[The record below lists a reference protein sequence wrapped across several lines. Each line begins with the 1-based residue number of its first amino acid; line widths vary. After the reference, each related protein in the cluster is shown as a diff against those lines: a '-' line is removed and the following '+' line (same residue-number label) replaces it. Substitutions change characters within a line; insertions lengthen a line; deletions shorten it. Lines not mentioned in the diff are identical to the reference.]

1 MLNLESFTSPCT
13 SKLGE
18 ILEGI
23 DELVLNEVQQENMTN
38 LLKLAAQPSEP
49 IDSTF
54 SNNMFDLP
62 FFGEVQ
68 PALMVND
75 QANDAEVIKIM
86 NQAFVQPKHP
96 TSIGEIVDWLHEDP
110 EEYGGEPA
118 RALRNEAYDDEQ
130 ISSFQPVQ
138 SSVFRDVTLAELNQR
153 DATPSP
159 HSFDGVLR
167 PIDLPPTTHCK
178 TPDSFYNKENV
189 TPLKMKHN
197 RVRKRSSILAP
208 YKCPQ
213 FTPMKPEKILGE
225 LWMEQQHMVFVKW
238 EGKPSC
244 FNSWVERSELKCTEL
259 ILEFRE
265 TQNMM

>member
-23 DELVLNEVQQENMTN
+23 DEMVLNEVQQENMTN

-49 IDSTF
+49 INIPF
-54 SNNMFDLP
+54 SNDMFDLP

-75 QANDAEVIKIM
+75 QANDAEVMNIM
-86 NQAFVQPKHP
+86 NQAFVQPKQP
-96 TSIGEIVDWLHEDP
+96 TSIGEIVDWLQVDP
-110 EEYGGEPA
+110 EEYGREAA
-118 RALRNEAYDDEQ
+118 RALRNEVYDNEQ

-138 SSVFRDVTLAELNQR
+138 PAVLREVTLAELNQR

-159 HSFDGVLR
+159 QGFDRVLR
-167 PIDLPPTTHCK
+167 PIDLPATAHCQ
-178 TPDSFYNKENV
+178 TPDNFYNKENI

-197 RVRKRSSILAP
+197 RVRKRSSIAAP
-208 YKCPQ
+208 YKSPQ
-213 FTPMKPEKILGE
+213 FAPMKPEKILGE
-225 LWMEQQHMVFVKW
+225 LWMEQQHMLFVKW

-244 FNSWVERSELKCTEL
+244 FNSWVARSALKCTDL

-265 TQNMM
+265 SQNLM